1 MLDFK
6 DYYREIEEI
15 LCLYEFIFL
24 MFFIGFVN
32 NLFKKKDFG
41 NVFRFDFCELLVYD
55 L

>member
-32 NLFKKKDFG
+32 NLFKKKD
-41 NVFRFDFCELLVYD
+41 LVMFLD
-55 L
+55 LFFVSY